1 MSIIKIASDE
11 ATRKQEEKALR
22 KEEKALRKAEKKKAR
37 EAKREK
43 NSESYVRNVALPSAG
58 LIGGGTLAGLGSGLH
73 LGHRG
78 RDLLTPAGIGLGVGG
93 LMASNVAPVNAAEV
107 SWNRYNNQD
116 IRKNGPLYPEEQG
129 PLDHTIQKSAA
140 TSRGD
145 RYLDHELE
153 NHGELRSRGEFM
165 RDDSIHGGRAPI
177 LQNALVHGGGLGLAS
192 TAGGAIALAPFR
204 SSPKQAVKESLQY
217 LVPNVAGGALLVGGQ
232 QKYRDN
238 KHRKNVYN
246 EALEAQNERF
256 GE

>member
-58 LIGGGTLAGLGSGLH
+58 LIGGGALTGAGMAANYGN
-73 LGHRG
+73 RG
-78 RDLLTPAGIGLGVGG
+78 RDLLKPAAAGLGVGA
-93 LMASNVAPVNAAEV
+93 LLVSNVAPLNAADV

-153 NHGELRSRGEFM
+153 NHGELRTRGEFM

-177 LQNALVHGGGLGLAS
+177 LQNAVIGGTGLGLAS
-192 TAGGAIALAPFR
+192 TAGGAVALAPFR
-204 SSPKQAVKESLQY
+204 NTPKQAIRESARY
-217 LVPNVAGGALLVGGQ
+217 LVPNIAGGMALVGGQ

-238 KHRKNVYN
+238 KHRKGVYN
-246 EALEAQNERF
+246 EALEAQKERF